1 MFAKKIAVH
10 FKTNAQLLQHLQV
23 QFDQIQAIRNE
34 ISSLDSSF
42 LVFKPSA
49 ESWSANECLKHL
61 NHYGDFYLPQL
72 NMKVAQLPME
82 ASANEKVFR
91 SGWLGN
97 KFTQMMLPGE
107 NGKPTKNMKSPTDKL
122 PIDNLKITETMKIF
136 DDQLEKLAIILQ
148 KSSGKRLEKIRIP
161 ISISRFITLKA
172 GDVLQ
177 FYLAHQ
183 LRHLLQAKRAA
194 MAKINR

>member
-1 MFAKKIAVH
+1 MH
-10 FKTNAQLLQHLQV
+10 FKTNTQLLEHLQV
-23 QFDQIQAIRNE
+23 QFEQILSIRNE
-34 ISSLDSSF
+34 ISSLDPAL
-42 LVFKPSA
+42 LVVKPSA

-61 NHYGDFYLPQL
+61 NYYGDFYLPHL
-72 NMKVAQLPME
+72 NMKVAQLPVE
-82 ASANEKVFR
+82 AGASDKLFR

-107 NGKPTKNMKSPTDKL
+107 NGKPTKTMKSPTDKL
-122 PIDNLKITETMKIF
+122 PIDNLNVSETVQIF
-136 DDQLEKLAIILQ
+136 DDQLENLRVILQ

-194 MAKINR
+194 MSTASL

>member
-1 MFAKKIAVH
+1 
-10 FKTNAQLLQHLQV
+10 
-23 QFDQIQAIRNE
+23 
-34 ISSLDSSF
+34 
-42 LVFKPSA
+42 
-49 ESWSANECLKHL
+49 
-61 NHYGDFYLPQL
+61 
-72 NMKVAQLPME
+72 ME
-82 ASANEKVFR
+82 ASANEKTFR

-107 NGKPTKNMKSPTDKL
+107 NGKPTKTMKSPTDKL
-122 PIDNLKITETMKIF
+122 PIDNLKVTETMKIF
-136 DDQLEKLAIILQ
+136 DDQLENLRLILQ

-183 LRHLLQAKRAA
+183 LRHLLQAKRAV
-194 MAKINR
+194 MSKIGS

>member
-1 MFAKKIAVH
+1 MH
-10 FKTNAQLLQHLQV
+10 FKTNAQLLEHLQV
-23 QFDQIQAIRNE
+23 QFEQILSIRNE
-34 ISSLDSSF
+34 ISSLEPSL
-42 LVFKPSA
+42 LVVKPSA

-61 NHYGDFYLPQL
+61 NYYGDFYLPQL
-72 NMKVAQLPME
+72 NMKVAQLPVE
-82 ASANEKVFR
+82 ADASDKPFR

-107 NGKPTKNMKSPTDKL
+107 NGKPTKTMKSPTDKL
-122 PIDNLKITETMKIF
+122 PIDNLNASETIKIF
-136 DDQLEKLAIILQ
+136 DNQLENLRAILQ

-183 LRHLLQAKRAA
+183 LRHLLQAKRAT
-194 MAKINR
+194 MSKVSL

>member
-1 MFAKKIAVH
+1 MFAEKKAVH
-10 FKTNAQLLQHLQV
+10 FKTNAQLLQHLQE
-23 QFDQIQAIRNE
+23 QFEQVLTIKNE

-49 ESWSANECLKHL
+49 ESWSANECVKHL
-61 NHYGDFYLPQL
+61 NYYGDFYLPQL
-72 NMKVAQLPME
+72 NMKVAQLPVE
-82 ASANEKVFR
+82 ANANNKPFR

-107 NGKPTKNMKSPTDKL
+107 NGKPTKTMKSPTDKL
-122 PIDNLKITETMKIF
+122 PIDNLNVVETMRIF
-136 DDQLEKLAIILQ
+136 DQQLENLRDILQ

-183 LRHLLQAKRAA
+183 LRHLLQAKRAT
-194 MAKINR
+194 MAKLHQ

>member
-1 MFAKKIAVH
+1 MH
-10 FKTNAQLLQHLQV
+10 FKTNAQLLEHLQV
-23 QFDQIQAIRNE
+23 QFEQILSIRNE
-34 ISSLDSSF
+34 ISSLEPSL
-42 LVFKPSA
+42 LVVKPSA

-61 NHYGDFYLPQL
+61 NYYGDFYLPQL
-72 NMKVAQLPME
+72 NMKVAQLPVE
-82 ASANEKVFR
+82 ADASDKPFR

-107 NGKPTKNMKSPTDKL
+107 NGKPTKTMKSPTDKL
-122 PIDNLKITETMKIF
+122 PIDNLNASETIKIF
-136 DDQLEKLAIILQ
+136 DDQLENLRAILQ

-183 LRHLLQAKRAA
+183 LRHLLQAKRAT
-194 MAKINR
+194 MSKVSL

>member
-1 MFAKKIAVH
+1 
-10 FKTNAQLLQHLQV
+10 
-23 QFDQIQAIRNE
+23 
-34 ISSLDSSF
+34 
-42 LVFKPSA
+42 
-49 ESWSANECLKHL
+49 
-61 NHYGDFYLPQL
+61 
-72 NMKVAQLPME
+72 ME
-82 ASANEKVFR
+82 ASANEKTFR

-107 NGKPTKNMKSPTDKL
+107 NGKPNKIMKSPTDKL
-122 PIDNLKITETMKIF
+122 PIDNLKVTETMKIF
-136 DDQLEKLAIILQ
+136 DDQLENLRQILQ

-194 MAKINR
+194 MSKNN